1 MKKKYIV
8 STREV
13 HAYDWEVFAESA
25 EEAKKKVL
33 DDEDC
38 TPIPQDDPYCYRLET
53 DEWEVRVSAPISSI
67 KFSKGGRA

>member
-13 HAYDWEVFAESA
+13 HACDYEVFAESV
-25 EEAKKKVL
+25 EEAKQKVM
-33 DDEDC
+33 DDEA
-38 TPIPQDDPYCYRLET
+38 TPLPQDDPYCYRLET